1 MSENDIFRG
10 RKKGRYISS
19 EQSAKGSSD
28 TISFFKELI
37 TLLSGALL
45 VFAFL
50 IRIVVVSGPSMNA
63 TLLDGDYII
72 LLSNTFYKSPKA
84 GDVIVASKRSFDNGE
99 PIIKRVIA
107 TEGQRVDI
115 DFENGIVYV
124 DGNALTE
131 PYINAPTNLYEGVS
145 FPLTV
150 EDGCLFV
157 MGDNR
162 NKSKDSRSPDIGLI
176 DRREVIGKALF
187 LVFPGKENAESSRD
201 FARIGGIN

>member
-1 MSENDIFRG
+1 MSDKNIAGVGNARRFVANEKTGKN
-10 RKKGRYISS
+10 
-19 EQSAKGSSD
+19 ASD
-28 TISFFKELI
+28 TILFFKELI
-37 TLLSGALL
+37 ALLCGALL
-45 VFAFL
+45 IFAFL
-50 IRIVVVSGPSMNA
+50 FRVVVVSGPSMNA
-63 TLLDGDYII
+63 TLLNGDYII
-72 LLSNTFYKSPKA
+72 LLSNTFYKDPKA
-84 GDVIVASKRSFDNGE
+84 GDVIVASKHSFDDGE

-107 TEGQRVDI
+107 TEGQQVDI

-124 DGNALTE
+124 DGNAIKE

-150 EDGCLFV
+150 EEGCLFV

-187 LVFPGKENAESSRD
+187 LVFPGKENVESTRD
-201 FARIGGIN
+201 FGRIGGIN